1 MGGEFSIC
9 TEVFPFDT
17 YTGNGQLNAVAEIK
31 RFLER
36 FHADPNFQTLLRQDP
51 ARAILRH
58 NLAVEPEV
66 IRPLWDTDLQDAI
79 RKQPASNPEFISPA
93 VRSYTEFHHALVK
106 RRDRIR
112 AQSAPGEKRWRH
124 WRARQ
129 LARTDSELG
138 LNMSK
143 QIIHAPFAIELCNGC
158 SVGCRFCGISAP
170 RLSDIF
176 FYTEQNRTLW
186 KETLRALKQI
196 AGPASEN
203 GFCYWAT
210 DPLDNPDYEKFLL
223 DFYEVMGSFP
233 QTTTALPLKNPSRTR
248 TMLKMTEG
256 QINRFSILSLKMLDR
271 VHQEFSAQELLN
283 TELLLLNPESRV
295 IKANAGR
302 FRDQSLKNRSGP
314 STIACV
320 SGFLIN
326 MVERKVKL
334 VTPCPANDQWPLGY
348 MVLGES
354 RFDGGKEMSHILE
367 CMISKQMRDVLTEED
382 RIAIRSDLNYRHIN
396 GGFAL
401 SSRFHQKNCRNS
413 TMETYLQQ
421 LGDALQK
428 GTHSA
433 GGLALVLFYSH
444 GIPHETTMALLNK
457 LFQEGCLQEPVANK
471 NSINKEKANV

>member
-1 MGGEFSIC
+1 MGGEVLDSGFLDDSTTGRIR

-17 YTGNGQLNAVAEIK
+17 SNSNDQLNSIAEIK

-36 FHADPNFQTLLRQDP
+36 FHADPNFQTPIKQDP
-51 ARAILRH
+51 G
-58 NLAVEPEV
+58 
-66 IRPLWDTDLQDAI
+66 
-79 RKQPASNPEFISPA
+79 
-93 VRSYTEFHHALVK
+93 YTAFHHALLK

-112 AQSAPGEKRWRH
+112 EQCAPREKRWRN

-138 LNMSK
+138 INMSK

-158 SVGCRFCGISAP
+158 SVGCSFCGISAP

-176 FYTEQNRTLW
+176 SYTEQNRTLW
-186 KETLRALKQI
+186 KETLQALKQI

-223 DFYEVMGSFP
+223 DFSEVMGSFP

-248 TMLKMTEG
+248 ALLKMTEG

-271 VHQEFSAQELLN
+271 VHQEFSARELLN
-283 TELLLLNPESRV
+283 TELLLLNPESWL

-302 FRDQSLKNRSGP
+302 FRDQSLKNPSGP

-326 MVERKVKL
+326 MVDRKVKL
-334 VTPCPANDQWPLGY
+334 ITPCPANDQWPLGY
-348 MVLGES
+348 MVLDES
-354 RFDGGKEMSHILE
+354 RFEDGKDISHILE
-367 CMISKQMRDVLTEED
+367 HMISKHMREGLCEED
-382 RIAIRSDLNYRHIN
+382 RVAIRSDLNYRHID

-401 SSRFHQKNCRNS
+401 SSRFHQKNCRNAS
-413 TMETYLQQ
+413 METYLKQ

-428 GTHSA
+428 GTRLA
-433 GGLALVLFYSH
+433 GELALVLFYSH
-444 GIPHETTMALLNK
+444 GIPHETTMALLNR
-457 LFQEGCLQEPVANK
+457 LFQDGCLQEPVARC
-471 NSINKEKANV
+471 